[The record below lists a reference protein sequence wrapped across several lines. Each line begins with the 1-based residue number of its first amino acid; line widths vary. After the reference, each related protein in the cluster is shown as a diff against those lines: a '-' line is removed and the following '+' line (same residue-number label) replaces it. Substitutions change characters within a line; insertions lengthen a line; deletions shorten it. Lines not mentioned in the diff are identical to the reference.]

1 MCFLF
6 PLALVL
12 SLSSHQNATIFLS
25 KRGIRWKDDHL
36 SEKGWCFHS
45 NNDVSTQIMKL
56 SPKKVDN
63 LRAREWEGEKKRIR
77 NSAPKIQNV
86 IQPIV
91 TCHVSFARSI
101 NISSFALLQQCKI
114 RTNQDTLIHLCAKI
128 LKKKLKIYYVWMIRM
143 SRICIWLKIKTR
155 VNLRELFLLSFKY
168 CKLLIIIELLY
179 FFRLHIYVLLL

>member
-1 MCFLF
+1 MNFKAV
-6 PLALVL
+6 LALPKTAH
-12 SLSSHQNATIFLS
+12 SSHTHKKHKF
-25 KRGIRWKDDHL
+25 HL
-36 SEKGWCFHS
+36 NCLEHS
-45 NNDVSTQIMKL
+45 PNDVFNQIMMF
-56 SPKKVDN
+56 SPKND
-63 LRAREWEGEKKRIR
+63 LRAREREGEKKRTR

-128 LKKKLKIYYVWMIRM
+128 LKKKLKIYYVWIIRM

-155 VNLRELFLLSFKY
+155 LNLRELFLLSFKEFY
-168 CKLLIIIELLY
+168 CEILIIIELLS
-179 FFRLHIYVLLL
+179 FFRLH